1 MDNLE
6 ACPGDSYQRHPTAAG
21 CNIKCAVARCPSMS
35 SVSSH
40 YAETEKGRWSLSVTT
55 FGKVEAKSPK
65 RLSFSPT
72 LITELPA
79 NRKQLLLPGILEDK
93 AFRNISFSLAELFSF

>member
-1 MDNLE
+1 MDNFE
-6 ACPGDSYQRHPTAAG
+6 ACPGDCYKRHPTAAG

-40 YAETEKGRWSLSVTT
+40 YAETEKGRWSLTVTT

-79 NRKQLLLPGILEDK
+79 NRKQLLLPGTFEDN
-93 AFRNISFSLAELFSF
+93 NISFSLSD